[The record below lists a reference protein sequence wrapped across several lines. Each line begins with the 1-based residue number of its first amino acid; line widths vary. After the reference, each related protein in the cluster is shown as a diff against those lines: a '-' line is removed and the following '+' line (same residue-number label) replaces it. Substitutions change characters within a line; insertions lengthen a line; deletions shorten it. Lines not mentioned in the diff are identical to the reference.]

1 MVLTLYHNDM
11 SVCAQKARMVLAYK
25 RLEWDSKHL
34 DLRAGDQFSP
44 DFRKINPKGLVP
56 ALVHDGRV
64 VLESNA
70 IVQYLDEVFAASP
83 LLSADAVERAEARG
97 WLIRLDAGLHE
108 HIAVISFCVAF
119 RHQIL
124 QRHPTQESLQAFFAQ
139 IRDPSRRAIMEDIV
153 TNGLDSHRL
162 LLAVLAYDK
171 LLKDMTS
178 SLLASGCLVGRELSL
193 ADFSMLPYI
202 ERLEQLRL
210 SQWWEDYPELSR
222 WLARLRAT
230 AAYELGVSQWSNP
243 AYLQLMKES
252 GSDAWPKIQAL
263 LSD

>member
-1 MVLTLYHNDM
+1 MLTLYHNDM
-11 SVCAQKARMVLAYK
+11 SVCAQKTRMVLAHK
-25 RLEWDSKHL
+25 GLEWESKHL
-34 DLRAGDQFSP
+34 DLRAGEQFSAE
-44 DFRKINPKGLVP
+44 FRKINPKGLVP
-56 ALVHDGRV
+56 ALVHDDKV

-70 IVQYLDEVFAASP
+70 IVQYLDEVFAAPP
-83 LLSADAVERAEARG
+83 LLPVDAVERAEARG

-108 HIAVISFCVAF
+108 HIAVVSFCVAF

-124 QRHPTQESLQAFFAQ
+124 QRHATPESLQEFFAQ
-139 IRDPSRRAIMEDIV
+139 IRDPSRRAVMEDIV
-153 TNGLDSHRL
+153 TNGLMSSRL
-162 LLAVLAYDK
+162 LLAVFVYDK

-178 SLLASGCLVGRELSL
+178 CLAASGCLVGRELSL
-193 ADFSMLPYI
+193 ADFAMLPYI
-202 ERLEQLRL
+202 ERLEQLQL
-210 SQWWEDYPELSR
+210 SQWWESYPELGR

-230 AAYELGVSQWSNP
+230 PAYELGVAQWSNP